1 MKFDEAYKNIEH
13 VFGSEPEKILRLYVK
28 KLSGLRPFLDLGA
41 GQGRHA
47 LFLANHGFSVEAVDP
62 SKVAM
67 ESLARQAKANDL
79 SIRTHSCGFETF
91 VPKADCFSGVGAFG
105 LVQLLRREE
114 ISHLVDKIVDWTCP
128 GSLVFLTAFTTAD
141 PGYEERARDW
151 TRIGRH
157 SFSSGD
163 GQVRTYFEPG
173 EIMGL
178 FEGFEP
184 LHHWEGFGPSHRHG
198 DGPYERHAMAQA
210 VVRRPAL

>member
-1 MKFDEAYKNIEH
+1 MKFDEAYTNIEH
-13 VFGSEPEKILRLYVK
+13 VFGSEPEKILRRYVK

-47 LFLANHGFSVEAVDP
+47 LFLANHGFSVDAIDP
-62 SKVAM
+62 SQVAM
-67 ESLARQAKANDL
+67 DLLARRATEEKLD
-79 SIRTHSCGFETF
+79 IRTHHCGFETF
-91 VPKADCFSGVGAFG
+91 VPGVDFFSRVGAFG
-105 LVQLLRREE
+105 LVQLLSREDM
-114 ISHLVDKIVDWTCP
+114 SHLVEKITGWTGR

-141 PGYEERARDW
+141 PGYEQKAQSW

-157 SFSSGD
+157 SFSDGE
-163 GQVRTYFEPG
+163 GQVRTYLEPG

-184 LHHWEGFGPSHRHG
+184 LHHWEGFGKSHRHG
-198 DGPYERHAMAQA
+198 DGPYERHAMAEA